1 MKTAKLK
8 VQFTVDKSTLELLD
22 FIVQHVPDVESRSA
36 AIRWAA
42 RTGVENLK
50 THEKDIQKAKP

>member
-1 MKTAKLK
+1 MK
-8 VQFTVDKSTLELLD
+8 VQFSLDQRTLDLLD

-42 RTGVENLK
+42 RTGAETIK
-50 THEKDIQKAKP
+50 THEKDTKKTKP